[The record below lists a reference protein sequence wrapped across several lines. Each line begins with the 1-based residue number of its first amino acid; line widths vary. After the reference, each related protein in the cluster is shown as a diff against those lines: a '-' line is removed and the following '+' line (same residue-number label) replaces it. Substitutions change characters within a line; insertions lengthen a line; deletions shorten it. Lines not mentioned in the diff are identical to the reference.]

1 MRIAVVALLALFFL
15 LAHTRV
21 DIETDSEGRLLKPGG
36 SPVATFREDVEEWKV
51 PLDVHIM
58 YYSLTLL
65 LNLPKLTNL
74 DRSKCPDALDCLSQL
89 VVPAMSVTGPKV
101 NFTLSYIG
109 TPTDPDDGVSCKHGP
124 SECLGNT
131 IELCA
136 AKLYP
141 DPKMYLGFTLCM
153 TREYPR
159 IPDRELVHNCAL
171 EYGISFE
178 ELNECA
184 SKDDGAYGIGLL
196 RDSVRHSSA
205 VNATIS
211 CTVRLDGEKRC
222 VRDGGEWKECEKGSE
237 VKNLVDEIEKLWAE
251 KNGKDEE

>member
-1 MRIAVVALLALFFL
+1 MRIAIAALLALFFL
-15 LAHTRV
+15 LAHTRYATE
-21 DIETDSEGRLLKPGG
+21 IETDSEGRLIRPGHG
-36 SPVATFREDVEEWKV
+36 SSSRQDTEEWKV

-58 YYSLTLL
+58 YVRPVHRNALQRLTQIA
-65 LNLPKLTNL
+65 
-74 DRSKCPDALDCLSQL
+74 RSKCPDALDCLSKL
-89 VVPAMSVTGPKV
+89 VVPAMSLTAPKV

-124 SECLGNT
+124 SECLGNI

-141 DPKMYLGFTLCM
+141 DPKQYLGFTLCM

-171 EYGISFE
+171 EYGISFD
-178 ELNECA
+178 ELNDCA
-184 SKDDGAYGIGLL
+184 SRDDGAYGIGLL
-196 RDSVRHSSA
+196 RESVRHSSA

-211 CTVRLDGEKRC
+211 CTVRLNGEKRC
-222 VRDGGEWKECEKGSE
+222 VRDGGEWIQCEKGSE
-237 VKNLVDEIEKLWAE
+237 VSELVDEIKTLWKE